1 MTINWQLLMPEL
13 IIILTFILVAIFDL
27 FNSIQKTVAAWL
39 TIVGCAIALYVSID
53 MLQVGMEGTE
63 FSNMIQVDKY
73 SLFFNVIFLVSTIL
87 VVLISMNYLGRQDRR
102 QGEYYLLILL
112 ATLGM
117 MLMASGNELIV
128 VFLGLELMSLSLY
141 VLAGYFQR
149 SMASSEAGMKYL
161 LLGAFASGFFLY
173 GIALIYGGAGT
184 TSIPKIASAI
194 TVNARS
200 PLLLSG
206 MFLLVVGFGFKV
218 ALVPFHQWA
227 PDVYEGAPTSIA
239 AFISAGPKAAGFAAF
254 LRIFLEAL
262 QNIQSEWIVVVTIL
276 AALTMT
282 VGNLVAIAQRN
293 IKRMLAYSSIAHAG
307 YVLVG
312 LAAANKDG
320 ISSAMFYLLVY
331 CIMNIG
337 AFGAVILAR
346 TEDGES
352 LMISDYAG
360 LGFKKPLLA
369 LFMTLMLLSLAGFP
383 PTAGFVGKFYIF
395 RSAVESGQIWLV
407 IIGAINTAISAFYYL
422 RVVVAMYMR
431 EPEAELD
438 FLAYPRLLIVA
449 LTLAAIGVVLI
460 GILPSYFLRAQPK
473 SARSYRDLTMAKL
486 IRGSDWNSMDLA
498 SIGITLVLAIGI
510 GSGLG
515 WWIGGK
521 LGNQTIGLI
530 IGFIIGT
537 AAGFIEM
544 FRAVSRWNKRMEHE
558 ETVKDSEEDS

>member
-27 FNSIQKTVAAWL
+27 FNSLKKTFTAWI
-39 TIVGCAIALYVSID
+39 TIVGSAIALYVSID
-53 MLQVGMEGTE
+53 MLQIGTEGTE
-63 FSNMIQVDKY
+63 FSDMIQVDKY

-117 MLMASGNELIV
+117 MLMAAGNELIV

-149 SMASSEAGMKYL
+149 SIASSEAGMKYL

-184 TSIPKIASAI
+184 TSIPKIASAL
-194 TVNARS
+194 TVDARS

-254 LRIFLEAL
+254 LRIFMEAL
-262 QNIQSEWIVVVTIL
+262 QNLQSEWIILITVL

-320 ISSAMFYLLVY
+320 ISGAMFYLLVY
-331 CIMNIG
+331 CVMNIG

-369 LFMTLMLLSLAGFP
+369 LFMTIMLLSLAGFP

-449 LTLAAIGVVLI
+449 LTLAAISVVLI
-460 GILPSYFLRAQPK
+460 GILPSYFLSPAQI
-473 SARSYRDLTMAKL
+473 STFL
-486 IRGSDWNSMDLA
+486 
-498 SIGITLVLAIGI
+498 
-510 GSGLG
+510 
-515 WWIGGK
+515 
-521 LGNQTIGLI
+521 
-530 IGFIIGT
+530 
-537 AAGFIEM
+537 
-544 FRAVSRWNKRMEHE
+544 
-558 ETVKDSEEDS
+558 

>member
-13 IIILTFILVAIFDL
+13 IIILTFIIVAIFDL
-27 FNSIQKTVAAWL
+27 FDSLQKTFTAL
-39 TIVGCAIALYVSID
+39 ITIVGSAIALYVSID
-53 MLQVGMEGTE
+53 MLSLGTEGTE

-184 TSIPKIASAI
+184 TSIPQIADAL
-194 TVNARS
+194 TVNAKS
-200 PLLLSG
+200 PLLLAG

-254 LRIFLEAL
+254 LRIFMDAL
-262 QNIQSEWIVVVTIL
+262 QNLQSEWMIVITIL

-282 VGNLVAIAQRN
+282 IGNLVAIAQRN

-320 ISSAMFYLLVY
+320 ISSVMFYLLIY
-331 CIMNIG
+331 CVMNIG
-337 AFGAVILAR
+337 AFGVVILAR

-369 LFMTLMLLSLAGFP
+369 LFMTIMLLSLAGFP

-395 RSAVESGQIWLV
+395 RSAVEAGQIWLV

-438 FLAYPRLLIVA
+438 FPPYPRLLIIT
-449 LTLAAIGVVLI
+449 LTLAAIGVVLV
-460 GILPSYFLRAQPK
+460 GILPSYFLSPAQL
-473 SARSYRDLTMAKL
+473 STFL
-486 IRGSDWNSMDLA
+486 
-498 SIGITLVLAIGI
+498 
-510 GSGLG
+510 
-515 WWIGGK
+515 
-521 LGNQTIGLI
+521 
-530 IGFIIGT
+530 
-537 AAGFIEM
+537 
-544 FRAVSRWNKRMEHE
+544 
-558 ETVKDSEEDS
+558 

>member
-27 FNSIQKTVAAWL
+27 FDSLQKTFTAWL
-39 TIVGCAIALYVSID
+39 TIVGSAIALYVSID
-53 MLQVGMEGTE
+53 MLSLGTEGTE

-87 VVLISMNYLGRQDRR
+87 VVLISTNYLGRQDRR

-141 VLAGYFQR
+141 VLAGYFRR

-184 TSIPKIASAI
+184 TSIPQIASAL
-194 TVNARS
+194 TVGSKS
-200 PLLLSG
+200 PLLLAG
-206 MFLLVVGFGFKV
+206 MFLLIVGFGFKV

-254 LRIFLEAL
+254 LRIFMEAL

-282 VGNLVAIAQRN
+282 IGNLVAIAQRN

-307 YVLVG
+307 YVLIG

-320 ISSAMFYLLVY
+320 ISSAMFYLFVY

-369 LFMTLMLLSLAGFP
+369 LFMTVMLLSLAGFP

-395 RSAVESGQIWLV
+395 RSAVEAGQIWLV

-431 EPEAELD
+431 EPEADLD
-438 FLAYPRLLIVA
+438 FLAYPRILIIA
-449 LTLAAIGVVLI
+449 LTLATIGVVLI
-460 GILPSYFLRAQPK
+460 GILPSYFLSPAQI
-473 SARSYRDLTMAKL
+473 STFL
-486 IRGSDWNSMDLA
+486 
-498 SIGITLVLAIGI
+498 
-510 GSGLG
+510 
-515 WWIGGK
+515 
-521 LGNQTIGLI
+521 
-530 IGFIIGT
+530 
-537 AAGFIEM
+537 
-544 FRAVSRWNKRMEHE
+544 
-558 ETVKDSEEDS
+558 

>member
-13 IIILTFILVAIFDL
+13 IIILTFILVVIFDL
-27 FNSIQKTVAAWL
+27 FNSLQKTLTAWI
-39 TIVGCAIALYVSID
+39 TIVGCAISLYVSID

-87 VVLISMNYLGRQDRR
+87 VVLISMNYLGREDRR

-184 TSIPKIASAI
+184 TSIPKIASAL
-194 TVNARS
+194 TVDARS

-239 AFISAGPKAAGFAAF
+239 ALISAGPKAAGFAAF
-254 LRIFLEAL
+254 LRIFMEAL
-262 QNIQSEWIVVVTIL
+262 QSLQSEWIILITIL

-307 YVLVG
+307 YVLIG

-320 ISSAMFYLLVY
+320 ISGAMFYLFVY
-331 CIMNIG
+331 CVMNIG
-337 AFGAVILAR
+337 AFGVVILAR

-369 LFMTLMLLSLAGFP
+369 LLMTIMLLSLAGFP

-449 LTLAAIGVVLI
+449 LTLATIGVILI
-460 GILPSYFLRAQPK
+460 GILPSYFLSPAQI
-473 SARSYRDLTMAKL
+473 STFL
-486 IRGSDWNSMDLA
+486 
-498 SIGITLVLAIGI
+498 
-510 GSGLG
+510 
-515 WWIGGK
+515 
-521 LGNQTIGLI
+521 
-530 IGFIIGT
+530 
-537 AAGFIEM
+537 
-544 FRAVSRWNKRMEHE
+544 
-558 ETVKDSEEDS
+558 

>member
-1 MTINWQLLMPEL
+1 MAINWQLLMPEL
-13 IIILTFILVAIFDL
+13 IIILTFIIVAIFDL
-27 FNSIQKTVAAWL
+27 FDSIQKTFTAL
-39 TIVGCAIALYVSID
+39 ITIVGCAIALYVSID
-53 MLQVGMEGTE
+53 MLHIGTEGTE

-73 SLFFNVIFLVSTIL
+73 SLFFNIIFLVSTIL

-173 GIALIYGGAGT
+173 GIALVYGGAGT
-184 TSIPKIASAI
+184 TSIPQIASTLA
-194 TVNARS
+194 VDAKS
-200 PLLLSG
+200 PLLLAG
-206 MFLLVVGFGFKV
+206 MFLLIVGFGFKV

-239 AFISAGPKAAGFAAF
+239 AFISAGPKAAGFAAL
-254 LRIFLEAL
+254 LRIFMEAF
-262 QNIQSEWIVVVTIL
+262 QNLQSEWIVTVIIL

-307 YVLVG
+307 YILVG

-320 ISSAMFYLLVY
+320 ISSAMFYLLIY
-331 CIMNIG
+331 CVMNIG
-337 AFGAVILAR
+337 AFGVVILAR

-369 LFMTLMLLSLAGFP
+369 LFMTVMLLSLAGFP

-395 RSAVESGQIWLV
+395 RSAVEAGQIWLV

-422 RVVVAMYMR
+422 RVVVTMYMR

-460 GILPSYFLRAQPK
+460 GILPSYFLSPAQI
-473 SARSYRDLTMAKL
+473 STFL
-486 IRGSDWNSMDLA
+486 
-498 SIGITLVLAIGI
+498 
-510 GSGLG
+510 
-515 WWIGGK
+515 
-521 LGNQTIGLI
+521 
-530 IGFIIGT
+530 
-537 AAGFIEM
+537 
-544 FRAVSRWNKRMEHE
+544 
-558 ETVKDSEEDS
+558 